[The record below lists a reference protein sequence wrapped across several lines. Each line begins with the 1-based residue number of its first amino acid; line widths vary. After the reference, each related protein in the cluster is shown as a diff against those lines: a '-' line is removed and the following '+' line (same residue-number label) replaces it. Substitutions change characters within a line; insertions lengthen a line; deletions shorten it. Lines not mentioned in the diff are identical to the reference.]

1 MFGRVDA
8 DSDGN
13 DRELTTMFTTIS
25 KDEDVGTSGRMDTAA
40 DDDDGDVE
48 SAETSTPTRV
58 PLGGINEDGYFGDAD
73 GAWVPSDRVSL
84 VLMQRE
90 RERERTTDAIEDF
103 KVVFERFGWP
113 IAASAFCV
121 FLIVFAIEVFNG
133 RKHQPSGTP

>member
-1 MFGRVDA
+1 MFGRLDA
-8 DSDGN
+8 DADGN
-13 DRELTTMFTTIS
+13 DRELTTMFTTT
-25 KDEDVGTSGRMDTAA
+25 DDVGTSDRRDTAD

-48 SAETSTPTRV
+48 SAETSTPARV
-58 PLGGINEDGYFGDAD
+58 PLGGLNEDGYFGDAD

-133 RKHQPSGTP
+133 RKHEPSGTP

>member
-1 MFGRVDA
+1 MFGRLVADA
-8 DSDGN
+8 DGN
-13 DRELTTMFTTIS
+13 DRELTTMFTTTTS
-25 KDEDVGTSGRMDTAA
+25 NEDVGTSDRRDVNEEE
-40 DDDDGDVE
+40 DVDVE
-48 SAETSTPTRV
+48 FAEASTPVRV
-58 PLGGINEDGYFGDAD
+58 PLGGINDDGYFGDAD

-90 RERERTTDAIEDF
+90 RERERTTDVIEDF

-133 RKHQPSGTP
+133 RKHEPSGTP

>member
-1 MFGRVDA
+1 M
-8 DSDGN
+8 
-13 DRELTTMFTTIS
+13 TTT
-25 KDEDVGTSGRMDTAA
+25 VTSNRRRRR
-40 DDDDGDVE
+40 
-48 SAETSTPTRV
+48 PR
-58 PLGGINEDGYFGDAD
+58 LGYRWEGINEDGYFGDAD

-133 RKHQPSGTP
+133 RTHEPSGTP

>member
-1 MFGRVDA
+1 MFARLDA
-8 DSDGN
+8 DADGN
-13 DRELTTMFTTIS
+13 DRELTTMFTTTTIS
-25 KDEDVGTSGRMDTAA
+25 NDDVGTSDRRDAA
-40 DDDDGDVE
+40 DDEDGDVE
-48 SAETSTPTRV
+48 SAETSTPARV

-133 RKHQPSGTP
+133 RKHEPSGTP

>member
-1 MFGRVDA
+1 MFGRLDA
-8 DSDGN
+8 DADGN
-13 DRELTTMFTTIS
+13 DRELTTMFTTT
-25 KDEDVGTSGRMDTAA
+25 DDVGTSDRRDTAD

-48 SAETSTPTRV
+48 SAETSTPARV

-133 RKHQPSGTP
+133 RKHEPSGTP

>member
-1 MFGRVDA
+1 M
-8 DSDGN
+8 
-13 DRELTTMFTTIS
+13 TTMFTTS
-25 KDEDVGTSGRMDTAA
+25 DDVGTSDRRDTV
-40 DDDDGDVE
+40 DDDDDGGDVE
-48 SAETSTPTRV
+48 SAETSTPARV

-133 RKHQPSGTP
+133 RKHEPSGTP